1 MSEQF
6 DEAAVAGENCANDEV
21 TRKHAVEVDGE
32 FDALGREAIIDF
44 LDLDDVL
51 AGGKNIAL
59 KLAFLENDGDDFLS

>member
-6 DEAAVAGENCANDEV
+6 DEAAVACENCANDEV

-32 FDALGREAIIDF
+32 FDALGRETIIDLF
-44 LDLDDVL
+44 DLDDVL

-59 KLAFLENDGDDFLS
+59 ELAFSENDGNDFLS

>member
-32 FDALGREAIIDF
+32 FDALGGEAIIDF
-44 LDLDDVL
+44 LDFDDVL

-59 KLAFLENDGDDFLS
+59 KLALLQNDRDDFLV